1 MPDSLAVNESA
12 MLAGTPVTA
21 AGARAR
27 LVRRIL
33 KNRNVVI
40 GGSVFLLLV
49 LVASANNAT
58 STSKRNTLPPMTTL
72 RFFRIRRTNRAR
84 APAAVTGVPAS
95 IALSFTARLSGI
107 ADARIDV
114 GVHDVHHEIDQHV
127 GGGREQ
133 HDPLYDR

>member
-1 MPDSLAVNESA
+1 
-12 MLAGTPVTA
+12 
-21 AGARAR
+21 
-27 LVRRIL
+27 
-33 KNRNVVI
+33 
-40 GGSVFLLLV
+40 
-49 LVASANNAT
+49 
-58 STSKRNTLPPMTTL
+58 MTTL

-84 APAAVTGVPAS
+84 APAAVTSVPAS

-133 HDPLYDR
+133 HDPLYDRIIPPEDRGDDEPPEPGDVEDDLGDTAPPMRIAVVMPITVT